1 MMRQWL
7 KRIFFATLLACLASC
22 GAASPPLGIPAPVSS
37 LMTLEGPDVNGT
49 ISIIGAPGA
58 VLSDAIV
65 TGTNIGLVSQARPW
79 TRWFLSSAVAQDST
93 QSQRIVV
100 AASDGSFRMR
110 VVGKTGDIIRIVQTV
125 DGETSPATDLVV
137 TDSDL
142 NPLPGSTFP

>member
-1 MMRQWL
+1 MRNWL
-7 KRIFFATLLACLASC
+7 KRIFFTTLLACLASC
-22 GAASPPLGIPAPVSS
+22 GGASPPLGIPAPVSS

-58 VLSDAIV
+58 VLSDAVV
-65 TGTNIGLVSQARPW
+65 TGTNISLVSHARPW
-79 TRWFLSSAVAQDST
+79 TRWFLNSAVAQDAT

-110 VVGKTGDIIRIVQTV
+110 VVGKTGDIIRIVQSV

-137 TDSDL
+137 PDTTL
-142 NPLPGSTFP
+142 NPLPGSTLP